1 MKCRC
6 PACQENQIDCS
17 ITNSLYQGLCFWCAE
32 HCRGELFPERARKHE
47 LRVQAALDA
56 LEQERLAF
64 IATCPKETP
73 P

>member
-56 LEQERLAF
+56 LE
-64 IATCPKETP
+64 
-73 P
+73 